1 MLTEVRPQIDVC
13 RSPDGHGVVTFM
25 RDWTRHREGM
35 RVAVVTE
42 SFLPSVNGV
51 AGSVCRVLDHLRRRG
66 HEAMVICPA
75 PAPATYNGY
84 PVHGVAGFSY
94 HQFAV
99 GVPTPDLRPRL
110 QAFAPDV
117 VHAASPFVLGA
128 AGVFAAARLGIPSV
142 AVYQTDVA
150 GFARTHGMRLAH
162 RAAWGW
168 IRRVH
173 TAADLT
179 LAPSGPTIEDL
190 VSHGVPRVHRWARG
204 VDTTLFDP
212 AWRTD
217 RGSRALRHAL
227 APQGQVLVGYVGR
240 LSPEKRVERLTH
252 LAGIAGSR
260 LVVVGDGP
268 SAGSVARALAG
279 TDAVL
284 LGRREGEDLA
294 RAYACLDLFVHTGT
308 DETFG
313 QTVQEAM
320 ACALP
325 VVAPAS
331 GGPLDLVEPGVTGLL
346 HPADG
351 SGLRD
356 AVERLVADADLRAR
370 LGAAGRLRVQA
381 RSWEAVGDEL
391 LAHYASVIDARGTAA
406 A

>member
-1 MLTEVRPQIDVC
+1 
-13 RSPDGHGVVTFM
+13 
-25 RDWTRHREGM
+25 M
-35 RVAVVTE
+35 RVAVVAE

-51 AGSVCRVLDHLRRRG
+51 AGSVCRVLDHLRLRG
-66 HEAMVICPA
+66 HDAMVICPA
-75 PAPATYNGY
+75 PAPPTYAGF
-84 PVHGVAGFSY
+84 PVHAVAGFSY

-110 QAFAPDV
+110 AAFAPDV

-128 AGVFAAARLGIPSV
+128 AGVFAAARLGVPSV
-142 AVYQTDVA
+142 AVFQTDVA
-150 GFARTHGMRLAH
+150 GFARTHGLGLAH

-173 TAADLT
+173 VAADLT
-179 LAPSGPTIEDL
+179 LAPSWTAVDDL
-190 VSHGVPRVHRWARG
+190 VAHGVPRVRHWGRG
-204 VDTTLFDP
+204 VDGTLFDP
-212 AWRTD
+212 AWRAD
-217 RGSRALRHAL
+217 RGAVALRTAL

-240 LSPEKRVERLTH
+240 LSPEKRVERLTR
-252 LAGIAGSR
+252 LAGVPGSR

-268 SAGSVARALAG
+268 SAGSVTRALAG

-294 RAYACLDLFVHTGT
+294 RAYATLDVFVHTGT

-320 ACALP
+320 SCALP

-331 GGPLDLVEPGVTGLL
+331 GGPLDLVEDGVTGLL
-346 HPADG
+346 HPRDG
-351 SGLRD
+351 SGARA
-356 AVERLVADADLRAR
+356 AVERLVADEGLRTR
-370 LGAAGRLRVQA
+370 LGAAGRRRVA
-381 RSWEAVGDEL
+381 GRSWQALGDEL
-391 LAHYASVIDARGTAA
+391 LAHYDGALAARAGAA

>member
-1 MLTEVRPQIDVC
+1 
-13 RSPDGHGVVTFM
+13 
-25 RDWTRHREGM
+25 M
-35 RVAVVTE
+35 RVAVVAE

-51 AGSVCRVLDHLRRRG
+51 AGSVCRVLDHLHRRG

-75 PAPATYNGY
+75 PAPASYRGF

-99 GVPTPDLRPRL
+99 GLPTPDLRPRL

-128 AGVFAAARLGIPSV
+128 AGVFAAHRLGVPSV

-168 IRRVH
+168 IRRIH
-173 TAADLT
+173 TAADVT
-179 LAPSGPTIEDL
+179 LAPSRPTIADL
-190 VSHGVPRVHRWARG
+190 HAHGVPRVQHWGRG
-204 VDTTLFDP
+204 VDTSLFDP
-212 AWRTD
+212 AWRGD
-217 RGSRALRHAL
+217 RGTTALRHAL
-227 APQGQVLVGYVGR
+227 APRGQVLIGYVGR
-240 LSPEKRVERLTH
+240 LSPEKRVERLTR
-252 LAGIAGSR
+252 LATIPGSR

-268 SAGSVARALAG
+268 SAPSVARALAG

-294 RAYACLDLFVHTGT
+294 RAYACLDVFVHTGT

-331 GGPLDLVEPGVTGLL
+331 GGPLDLVEDGVTGLL
-346 HPADG
+346 HPPDG
-351 SGLRD
+351 TGLRA
-356 AVERLVADADLRAR
+356 AVERLVADVELRAD
-370 LGAAGRLRVQA
+370 LGAAGRRRVGA
-381 RSWEAVGDEL
+381 RSWEDVGEHL
-391 LAHYASVIDARGTAA
+391 LAHYATVIGARSREAA
-406 A
+406 

>member
-1 MLTEVRPQIDVC
+1 
-13 RSPDGHGVVTFM
+13 
-25 RDWTRHREGM
+25 M

-51 AGSVCRVLDHLRRRG
+51 AGSVARVLDHLRLRG
-66 HEAMVICPA
+66 HEAMVVCPA
-75 PAPATYNGY
+75 PAPPSYAGF
-84 PVHGVAGFSY
+84 PVHAVAGFSY

-128 AGVFAAARLGIPSV
+128 AGVFAAARLGVPSV
-142 AVYQTDVA
+142 AVFQTDVA

-173 TAADLT
+173 AAADLT
-179 LAPSGPTIEDL
+179 LAPSQPTIADL
-190 VSHGVPRVHRWARG
+190 RAHGVPRVRHWGRG
-204 VDTTLFDP
+204 VDTTWFDP
-212 AWRTD
+212 AWRSDGGTL
-217 RGSRALRHAL
+217 ALRRAL
-227 APQGQVLVGYVGR
+227 APHGQVLVGYVGR
-240 LSPEKRVERLTH
+240 LSPEKQVERLTG
-252 LAGIAGSR
+252 LAGVPGSR

-268 SAGSVARALAG
+268 SSGAVARALAG
-279 TDAVL
+279 TGAAL

-294 RAYACLDLFVHTGT
+294 RAYACLDVFVHTGT

-331 GGPLDLVEPGVTGLL
+331 GGPLDLVADGVTGLL
-346 HPADG
+346 HAPDG
-351 SGLRD
+351 SGGRA
-356 AVERLVADADLRAR
+356 AVEHLVADAGLRAR
-370 LGAAGRLRVQA
+370 LGAAGRDRVRG
-381 RSWEAVGDEL
+381 RSWQAVGDEL
-391 LAHYASVIDARGTAA
+391 LAHYAQVAGARGRAA